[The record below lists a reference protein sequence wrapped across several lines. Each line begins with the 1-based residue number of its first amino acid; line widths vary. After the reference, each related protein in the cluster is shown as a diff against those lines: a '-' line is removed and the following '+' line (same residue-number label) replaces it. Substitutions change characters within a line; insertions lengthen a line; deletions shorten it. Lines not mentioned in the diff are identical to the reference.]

1 MRISDWNSDV
11 CSSDPIVIFVNG
23 AKGVAALQLS
33 RDLDVQYK
41 TAFVLSHK
49 LREAMALEDA
59 GQKLGGVV
67 EVDGAYFGGY
77 ETPTNNKAHRR
88 DRRIP
93 ANQSR
98 YEERRRGHECVSQCG
113 VRWAPCSSQKN
124 KNL

>member
-77 ETPTNNKAHRR
+77 VKPTNHKEHRR
-88 DRRIP
+88 DRRLL
-93 ANQSR
+93 ANKSGKRQS
-98 YEERRRGHECVSQCG
+98 G
-113 VRWAPCSSQKN
+113 VVVVARDGAMFKLGGKSETTGK
-124 KNL
+124 